1 MASAALLRAQL
12 EASLSDRVPGAFTLR
27 TRQAPELYPSGIPE
41 LDNLLGGGIPRGGIT
56 EITGSATTGRTS
68 LALSLLA
75 QLTRKG
81 GVCAWVDVQDSLDPE
96 TAAAHGVC
104 LERLLWLRV
113 AGAAV
118 GKPTPATAS
127 AEKGRPQPPRETP
140 AGTAV
145 RHPRNE
151 MRAMN
156 QAVSQLFRSGEGR
169 QVDKRAAPSSTNHRV
184 LEFDAIG
191 ARCVEAQPH
200 RRKIEQIPLD
210 RQPPR
215 RGEAVLEGRAR
226 RMREAPSFDQQ
237 QASLGRRLE
246 GAKPQP
252 RLERALGAADLLLQA
267 GGFGAIVLD
276 MGDVRADHVARI
288 AISYWHRFR
297 LAAEQA
303 QTALILVTQSPCA
316 KSCAS
321 LVLRCSANETAP
333 WRLGSER
340 ALFTAL
346 RYGVTI
352 ERMRHEG
359 IDPQHKKS
367 VARASSAAWRTQA
380 PWAR

>member
-1 MASAALLRAQL
+1 MALAALLRAQL
-12 EASLSDRVPGAFTLR
+12 EASLSDRAPGAFTLR
-27 TRQAPELYPSGIPE
+27 TRLAPELYLSGIPE

-81 GVCAWVDVQDSLDPE
+81 GACAWVDVQDALDPE
-96 TAAAHGVC
+96 TAAAHGIC

-113 AGAAV
+113 AGTAI

-127 AEKGRPQPPRETP
+127 AEKRRQPPNETP
-140 AGTAV
+140 AATTV

-156 QAVSQLFRSGEGR
+156 QAASQLFRSGEGR
-169 QVDKRAAPSSTNHRV
+169 QVDKRADASSTNNRV
-184 LEFDAIG
+184 LEFAAVG
-191 ARCVEAQPH
+191 ARCAEAQPH
-200 RRKIEQIPLD
+200 RRKTEQIPLD
-210 RQPPR
+210 RLPPR
-215 RGEAVLEGRAR
+215 RGEAVLEGHAR
-226 RMREAPSFDQQ
+226 QMREAPSFDQQ
-237 QASLGRRLE
+237 QATYGRRLE
-246 GAKPQP
+246 GVKPQP

-276 MGDVRADHVARI
+276 MGDVRADHVTRI

-303 QTALILVTQSPCA
+303 QTALILLTQSPCA

-333 WRLGSER
+333 WRLGPER

-352 ERMRHEG
+352 ERIRHEG

-367 VARASSAAWRTQA
+367 VARAASAEWWTQA